1 MFLLI
6 DKPKGITSHDV
17 IDRIRKIT
25 DIRRTGH
32 AGTLDPN
39 ATGLLI
45 VGVGRESTKELWTKF
60 GKMDKTYVAEIT
72 LGEERETDDSVGKI
86 RNSNIEIRN
95 GSAKLTILS
104 SSMDKSQFSKS
115 QMLKTL
121 NLFLGEQ
128 MQTPPIYSAIKSG
141 GKKAYEEARKG
152 KVLKVE
158 PRKVTIYSIK
168 LLEYEAPQF
177 NNRNNISTPPH
188 GEENPSEAKFS
199 LAKGDEYPIIRIET
213 KVSSGT
219 YIRALA
225 RDIGRKLGCG
235 AYLSNLRRIKIGEY
249 KVENSVKLDEL
260 TEDNLDRKFNVL

>member
-128 MQTPPIYSAIKSG
+128 MQTPPVYSAIKSG

-158 PRKVTIYSIK
+158 PRKVIIYSIK
-168 LLEYEAPQF
+168 LLEYE
-177 NNRNNISTPPH
+177 
-188 GEENPSEAKFS
+188 
-199 LAKGDEYPIIRIET
+199 YPLLKIES

>member
-128 MQTPPIYSAIKSG
+128 MQTPPVYSAIKSG

-168 LLEYEAPQF
+168 LLEYE
-177 NNRNNISTPPH
+177 
-188 GEENPSEAKFS
+188 
-199 LAKGDEYPIIRIET
+199 YPLLKIES

>member
-1 MFLLI
+1 
-6 DKPKGITSHDV
+6 
-17 IDRIRKIT
+17 
-25 DIRRTGH
+25 
-32 AGTLDPN
+32 
-39 ATGLLI
+39 
-45 VGVGRESTKELWTKF
+45 
-60 GKMDKTYVAEIT
+60 
-72 LGEERETDDSVGKI
+72 
-86 RNSNIEIRN
+86 
-95 GSAKLTILS
+95 
-104 SSMDKSQFSKS
+104 MDKSQFSKS

-128 MQTPPIYSAIKSG
+128 MQTPPVYSAIKSG

-168 LLEYEAPQF
+168 LLEYE
-177 NNRNNISTPPH
+177 
-188 GEENPSEAKFS
+188 
-199 LAKGDEYPIIRIET
+199 YPLLKIES

>member
-1 MFLLI
+1 MYLLI

-17 IDRIRKIT
+17 IDRVRKIT
-25 DIRRTGH
+25 GVRRTGH

-128 MQTPPIYSAIKSG
+128 MQTPPVYSAIKSG

-168 LLEYEAPQF
+168 LLEYE
-177 NNRNNISTPPH
+177 
-188 GEENPSEAKFS
+188 
-199 LAKGDEYPIIRIET
+199 YPLLKIES